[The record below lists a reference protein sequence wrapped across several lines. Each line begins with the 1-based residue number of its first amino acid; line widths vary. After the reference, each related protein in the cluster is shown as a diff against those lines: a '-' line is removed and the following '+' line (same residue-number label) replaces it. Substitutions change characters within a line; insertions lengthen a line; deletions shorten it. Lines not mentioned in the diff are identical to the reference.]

1 MVKETRMELRVL
13 RYFIVVAK
21 EKNITAAAQ
30 SLHITQPTL
39 SRQMMELE
47 TEFGKKLFVRGK
59 RQLELTEEG
68 EILRRRA
75 EEILALST
83 KTKNEITSA
92 CQNISGHV
100 YIGSAETKG
109 LTPVAQAVRELRKR
123 CPDICFHFIS
133 GNSEDLKAKLDDG
146 LLDFAIVIE
155 PTDIADYDFIKLP
168 DIDRWG
174 VLMRPDCPLAAKKC
188 IKPADLENLS
198 LIVSNQAMVE
208 NALAGWNGG
217 HLQPLKFVATYNLLY
232 NASIMVKE
240 KVGCALCI
248 DGIIKTGPG
257 TDFEFRPLE
266 PPLKAG
272 LSLVWKKHRTFGKP
286 AQAFWETLR
295 KHLPND

>member
-1 MVKETRMELRVL
+1 MELRVL
-13 RYFIVVAK
+13 RYFMAVAK
-21 EKNITAAAQ
+21 EKNITVAAQ
-30 SLHITQPTL
+30 NLHITQPTL
-39 SRQMMELE
+39 SRQMIELE
-47 TEFGKKLFVRGK
+47 TEFGKKLFIRGK

-75 EEILALST
+75 EEILALSA

-92 CQNISGHV
+92 CQNISGAV

-109 LTPVAQAVRELRKR
+109 ITPVAQAFGELRQSY
-123 CPDICFHFIS
+123 PDVCFRFIS
-133 GNSEDLKAKLDDG
+133 GNAEDVKAKLDDG

-155 PTDIADYDFIKLP
+155 PTNISEYDFIKLP
-168 DIDRWG
+168 DVDCWG
-174 VLMRPDCPLAAKKC
+174 VLMRQDCPLSTKKC
-188 IKPADLENLS
+188 IKPADLENLD

-217 HLQPLKFVATYNLLY
+217 HQQPLKFVATYNLLY

-257 TDFEFRPLE
+257 TDFVFRPLE

-272 LSLVWKKHRTFGKP
+272 LSLIWKKCQTFSKP
-286 AQAFWETLR
+286 AQAFLETLR
-295 KHLPND
+295 KHLSHG